1 MRLIARA
8 VARRGHTV
16 KGALITAAASIAA
29 IAVAFGVSIARKA
42 EPVEAGLSRAELS
55 WVRAYGPWWSE
66 TWEHVSEATDAT
78 TGAQH
83 TREFERIVD
92 EVSECE
98 AGYEIDVGKAPSRL
112 EGIEAKTLEAC
123 NNSQLAAAA
132 LREGPSPK
140 NVEAAGYLQEAG
152 RLLLE
157 ANDDLS
163 PHLLIERALPRLG
176 GHETASRVEP
186 KLSLA
191 ARTLTGHFVD
201 VRCWSARDWKAI
213 EEEIAA
219 LGGETQGQY
228 FGVAAY
234 YGDTVQLSARV
245 CKSLVPFAYDGRIP
259 LRGRASENLIEA
271 LLTLGHEAEHAT
283 GTYDEYEA
291 ECSALQGVRT
301 LARSLGA
308 APRLADRI
316 ARLASRYYREGKVS
330 VGYRTSACRN
340 GGPLDIAPDAR
351 RWP

>member
-1 MRLIARA
+1 M
-8 VARRGHTV
+8 

-29 IAVAFGVSIARKA
+29 IAIAFSASLARKE

-55 WVRAYGPWWSE
+55 WVRAYGPWWSR
-66 TWEHVSEATDAT
+66 TWEHVYEATDAT
-78 TGAQH
+78 TGARQAEDFG
-83 TREFERIVD
+83 RLVD
-92 EVSECE
+92 AVRECE
-98 AGYEIDVGKAPSRL
+98 AGYEIEVGKAPSRL
-112 EGIEAKTLEAC
+112 EAVERKSLEAC
-123 NNSQLAAAA
+123 DRGELAAVS
-132 LREGPSPK
+132 LRNGPAPR

-157 ANDDLS
+157 ADDELS

-176 GHETASRVEP
+176 GRTTASRVEP

-191 ARTLTGHFVD
+191 ARRLTGHFVD
-201 VRCWSARDWKAI
+201 VRCWSAGDWKAI

-219 LGGETQGQY
+219 LGGETKGQY

-234 YGDTVQLSARV
+234 YGDTAQLSAGV
-245 CKSLVPFAYDGRIP
+245 CKSLVRFAYDRRIP
-259 LRGRASENLIEA
+259 LSGRASESLIEA

-308 APRLADRI
+308 APGPADRI
-316 ARLASRYYREGKVS
+316 ARLAWRYYREGKVS
-330 VGYRTSACRN
+330 VGYRTNTCRD
-340 GGPLDIAPDAR
+340 GGPLDIAPEAG